1 MKLLQTMTDR
11 EQTHVIEIFSQVFT
25 PEQATELTELLT
37 SQPMS
42 KDDTF
47 KRFEEVNK
55 ELTGIKLSVQKLEG
69 KMDAKFLEMNAKFLE
84 TDKRQEKSFAFLD
97 AKIDKV
103 ESKLMAQIVD
113 VKNEVSNMRNDLK
126 TIKNSIVLG
135 CSILGA
141 LIALFAFI
149 QHLIFK

>member
-1 MKLLQTMTDR
+1 MTDR